1 LTLIYKNEANE
12 IEIKDEQISKII
24 SLKTI
29 GAKRAVANEEGEN
42 ARSNKTLS
50 KLSYKFFNA
59 LNKSESTD
67 VSDLQV
73 IFIFNNIFID

>member
-1 LTLIYKNEANE
+1 LL
-12 IEIKDEQISKII
+12 ISKII

-29 GAKRAVANEEGEN
+29 GAKRDVANEEGEN

-59 LNKSESTD
+59 LNKALNFEHHYQQSTNHKN
-67 VSDLQV
+67 S
-73 IFIFNNIFID
+73 